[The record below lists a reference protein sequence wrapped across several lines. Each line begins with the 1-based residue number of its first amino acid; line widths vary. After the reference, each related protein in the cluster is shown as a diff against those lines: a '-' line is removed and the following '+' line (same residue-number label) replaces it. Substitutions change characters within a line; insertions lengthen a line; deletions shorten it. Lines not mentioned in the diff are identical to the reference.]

1 MATAWDVAGSFDNG
15 FFDFETSPDG
25 LKGWMT
31 TTSGTGYFLLSN
43 KTMTWNTG
51 KFYWEVVWTGALG
64 ESQTG
69 MAVPGATSNTSGN
82 WRYTI
87 LSGTNPVLRSR
98 RPSTSSDGTTIAL
111 GAGMLASPGDVLMF
125 AYDSA
130 ASKLWIG
137 LNGTWYDSGDPGA
150 GTGETQS
157 VDGGY
162 DYLPMVAFNIVGEG
176 GQAATIAPQVTAYS
190 APSGFSTLDLP
201 PPDLALPTFSYNLDV
216 LGTFDGLFSEQYR
229 LNAKELHQGLLTDR
243 WALAGN
249 AVWTPVITAVHYRLT
264 LSADGF
270 DDIELPMTS
279 FQSRVRQGRPSFLQ
293 VYVPGILDY
302 LDDINDRA
310 DGDLVVEMGTRKTD
324 GSTEVLEIARVNLGT
339 VRYDRGPTS
348 STGTLSGN
356 KTKTYTSPVSHDL
369 NDVSLVSVSTSQ
381 RLRCRILNDVR
392 PGDTVTA
399 GGITFVVDL
408 VQHIVSPA
416 EAYMELSDG

>member
-1 MATAWDVAGSFDNG
+1 
-15 FFDFETSPDG
+15 
-25 LKGWMT
+25 
-31 TTSGTGYFLLSN
+31 
-43 KTMTWNTG
+43 
-51 KFYWEVVWTGALG
+51 
-64 ESQTG
+64 
-69 MAVPGATSNTSGN
+69 
-82 WRYTI
+82 
-87 LSGTNPVLRSR
+87 LR
-98 RPSTSSDGTTIAL
+98 
-111 GAGMLASPGDVLMF
+111 
-125 AYDSA
+125 
-130 ASKLWIG
+130 
-137 LNGTWYDSGDPGA
+137 
-150 GTGETQS
+150 
-157 VDGGY
+157 
-162 DYLPMVAFNIVGEG
+162 
-176 GQAATIAPQVTAYS
+176 
-190 APSGFSTLDLP
+190 
-201 PPDLALPTFSYNLDV
+201 
-216 LGTFDGLFSEQYR
+216 
-229 LNAKELHQGLLTDR
+229 QGLLTDR

-293 VYVPGILDY
+293 VYVPGILNY
-302 LDDINDRA
+302 MDDINDRA
-310 DGDLVVEMGTRKTD
+310 DGDLVVEMGTRRTD
-324 GSTEVLEIARVNLGT
+324 GTTEALEIARVNLGT